1 MDNRLDLVF
10 TKYIN
15 EVLSPH
21 DALKKLDN
29 KIFIENWDEFNK
41 LSQDYQWKIRNYI
54 DALYKIYGK

>member
-10 TKYIN
+10 TKYVN
-15 EVLSPH
+15 EGSNPN
-21 DALKKLDN
+21 DAIRKLDH

-41 LSQDYQWKIRNYI
+41 LSQDRQWKIRNYI